1 VFDCSLQVREELT
14 GVLPYKVVCVEG
26 AEADDII
33 AVLTKETHQ
42 KEKVLV
48 LSSDKDFVQL
58 QKYSGVRQYNPGM
71 EKYVSTED
79 PVAFIKEHIIRGDYS
94 DGIPNFTSPDNIF
107 IVGDRQKP
115 ITKIKVSEWIGM
127 EPEEFCNESTLRGYR
142 RNELL
147 IDFDKIPNSVAGSI
161 LNEYHNTKV
170 GTRMDL
176 LNYLV
181 INNLGD
187 ITESIGEF

>member
-1 VFDCSLQVREELT
+1 MGGPQSILLLPEESNQT
-14 GVLPYKVVCVEG
+14 
-26 AEADDII
+26 
-33 AVLTKETHQ
+33 
-42 KEKVLV
+42 EKVLV